1 MGPRAHGLSS
11 CGMWNLP
18 RPGIEPVAPE
28 LASGFLTTGP
38 QGSPPHIFLSL
49 FLMVCST
56 LEQFMYFLSG
66 EKRSCGRLSGGEADG
81 GRSEEVWGGA
91 QLSSQLRIL
100 LIVILT
106 RRVWAVLF
114 IQ

>member
-1 MGPRAHGLSS
+1 MLSS
-11 CGMWNLP
+11 THFGRRLLL
-18 RPGIEPVAPE
+18 V
-28 LASGFLTTGP
+28 TGA
-38 QGSPPHIFLSL
+38 GVSI
-49 FLMVCST
+49 
-56 LEQFMYFLSG
+56 
-66 EKRSCGRLSGGEADG
+66 SCGRLSGGEADG